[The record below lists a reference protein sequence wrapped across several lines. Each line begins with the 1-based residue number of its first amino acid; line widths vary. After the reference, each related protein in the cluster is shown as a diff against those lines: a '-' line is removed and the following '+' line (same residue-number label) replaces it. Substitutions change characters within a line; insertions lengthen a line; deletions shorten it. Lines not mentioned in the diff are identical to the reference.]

1 MASFVI
7 SFVTA
12 VDTSGASDSDI
23 GTCTEG
29 IARLSTAIDV
39 VGGNC
44 GGDDA
49 VFDWEI

>member
-12 VDTSGASDSDI
+12 LDTSGAGAS